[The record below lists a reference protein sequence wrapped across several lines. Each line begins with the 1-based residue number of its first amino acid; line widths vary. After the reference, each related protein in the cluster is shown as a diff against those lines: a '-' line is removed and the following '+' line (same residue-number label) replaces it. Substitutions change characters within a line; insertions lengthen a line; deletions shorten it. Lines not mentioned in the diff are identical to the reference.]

1 MITTGNIWN
10 KMLVAAFYREHA
22 GFFLF
27 VFLVFFGV
35 VQPSAQLY
43 FHYALIRGILETPAL
58 MALVALAWGLYGF
71 RVRRFILQTLE
82 DPDALFLY
90 KANALPPR
98 RTVAQCVKTAA
109 ALLGPVI
116 GYAGIIIA
124 VAITRDA
131 AGKAIEVLG
140 YVILLVAAIAWE
152 MRRRLVYPGAVTNT
166 SKPTADTRK
175 PWWRSRVSYG
185 SILLRFVLVENKWIT
200 AAVKGFSCAILF
212 LLLRLQTHDDYD
224 LRMPFLA
231 FSLALFG
238 HGILFHRCRKL
249 ETIRLLG
256 YRSLPVK
263 NFRRETQYALF
274 CLALLLPEIIVLG
287 WLTPHPIRL
296 IDALAFAG
304 LGYVILLL
312 LYSILRVWTLKP
324 VEYLKLCLVLFG
336 ILYVLVLK
344 TWA

>member
-1 MITTGNIWN
+1 MN
-10 KMLVAAFYREHA
+10 KILVTAFYREHT

-43 FHYALIRGILETPAL
+43 FHYALIRGVLETPAL
-58 MALVALAWGLYGF
+58 MGLVALAWGLYGL
-71 RVRRFILQTLE
+71 RVRRFVLQTLGG
-82 DPDALFLY
+82 PDALFLY
-90 KANALPPR
+90 KANAQPPR
-98 RTVAQCVKTAA
+98 RTTGQCVRTAA

-131 AGKAIEVLG
+131 AGKVVEITG
-140 YVILLVAAIAWE
+140 YVILLVVAIAWE
-152 MRRRLVYPGAVTNT
+152 MRRRLMYPGAASNAHT
-166 SKPTADTRK
+166 PTTYRRR
-175 PWWRSRVSYG
+175 PRWRLRAGYG
-185 SILLRFVLVENKWIT
+185 SILLRFLLAENKGIT
-200 AAVKGFSCAILF
+200 AAAKVFSCAMLF
-212 LLLRLQTHDDYD
+212 LFLRLQTPDDYD

-231 FSLALFG
+231 YSLALFG
-238 HGILFHRCRKL
+238 HGILLHRCRAL
-249 ETIRLLG
+249 ESTRLLG

-263 NFRRETQYALF
+263 WFHRETQYALF

-296 IDALAFAG
+296 VDALAFAG

-312 LYSILRVWTLKP
+312 LYGVLRVWTLKP
-324 VEYLKLCLVLFG
+324 RQYLQLCLVLFG

-344 TWA
+344 TWG